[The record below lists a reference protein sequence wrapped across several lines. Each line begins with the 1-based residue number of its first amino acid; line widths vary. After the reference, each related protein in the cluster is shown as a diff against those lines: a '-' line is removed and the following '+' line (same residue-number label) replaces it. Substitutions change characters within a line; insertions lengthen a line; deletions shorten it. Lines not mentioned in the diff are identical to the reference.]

1 MTKTEQRENFIVK
14 KIIDNRKI
22 NEIIATEIVE
32 NTVVMLNAK
41 DIEIQNI
48 DHLGIVA
55 GIIDAIGLVETIN
68 ELIGE
73 EKGEKVSPGHV
84 VKAMILNGLGFV
96 SKPLY
101 MFPKYFE
108 TIACEHLI
116 GAGVKPE
123 YLNDDKLGR
132 VMDKLFIKGLNTI
145 FLKIALNAVKKFNIS
160 LLSSHL
166 DSSSMHVHGQY
177 NTSLPEVIFENQ
189 QTENTQ
195 KSEELAV
202 KSLKE
207 ITITYGYSRDH
218 RPDLKQFIIE
228 LICSG
233 DGDIPIFLK
242 LASGNQSD
250 SSCFG
255 KIAVEYQKQIEVN
268 SLIVADCALYT
279 ESNLKLM
286 SELRWLCRVPLSIKT
301 AQSLISTL
309 PELEF
314 IDSNLPGYRFFS
326 KTVTYGEIEQRWLV
340 VQSQDRRESDLR
352 KLSQKIIKAESKAIQ
367 DLKKLSQEKF
377 ACEADAIK
385 ALSKLSK
392 QFKYHQIQESKV
404 AKIISNKK
412 DNLAG
417 ISYQISATVSKNES
431 KINTEILSAGRFII
445 ATNVL
450 DSNELSDDSMLSE
463 YKAQQSCERGFGFL
477 KDPLFFADS
486 IFLKSPERIESLGMI
501 MGLCLL
507 VYTLAQRQVRAA
519 LSESKSTI
527 KNQLGKATDH
537 PTLRWIFQ
545 CFQCTHLVEFHNE
558 KHVSNWTQDRD
569 FILNLFPDHCLRYYQ
584 LIT

>member
-1 MTKTEQRENFIVK
+1 MKLKPQE
-14 KIIDNRKI
+14 
-22 NEIIATEIVE
+22 
-32 NTVVMLNAK
+32 
-41 DIEIQNI
+41 IEIENI

-55 GIIDAIGLVETIN
+55 GIIDSIGIVEIIN
-68 ELIGE
+68 ELIGV
-73 EKGEKVSPGHV
+73 EKDEKVNAGQV
-84 VKAMILNGLGFV
+84 VKAMIINGLGFV

-132 VMDKLFIKGLNTI
+132 VMDKLFIKGLDTI
-145 FLKIALNAVKKFNIS
+145 FFIIALKAAQKFGVS
-160 LLSSHL
+160 LSTSHL

-177 NTSLPEVIFENQ
+177 NTSLPEVIFESQKVGDNQ
-189 QTENTQ
+189 EL
-195 KSEELAV
+195 EELAV
-202 KSLKE
+202 KSPKE

-228 LICSG
+228 MICSG

-242 LASGNQSD
+242 LASGNQAD

-255 KIAVEYQKQIEVN
+255 KIAVEYHKQLEVN

-279 ESNLKLM
+279 ESNLKMM
-286 SELRWLCRVPLSIKT
+286 SDLQWLCRVPLSIKT
-301 AQSLISTL
+301 AKSLISTL
-309 PELEF
+309 AESEF
-314 IDSNLPGYRFFS
+314 IDSTIPGYKLAS
-326 KTVTYGEIEQRWLV
+326 KIQNYAGIEQRWLV
-340 VQSQDRRESDLR
+340 VQSQERKESDLH
-352 KLSQKIIKAESKAIQ
+352 KLTQKITKAESKAVQ
-367 DLKKLSQEKF
+367 DLKKLSQERF

-392 QFKYHQIQESKV
+392 QFKYHQIHESTVTQVK
-404 AKIISNKK
+404 SNKK
-412 DNLAG
+412 DTSG
-417 ISYQISATVSKNES
+417 EISYQISATVSQDES
-431 KINTEILSAGRFII
+431 KINTELLSAGRFII

-450 DSNELSDDSMLSE
+450 DSQELSNDSMLSE

-507 VYTLAQRQVRAA
+507 VYTLAQRHIRNA
-519 LSESKSTI
+519 LLESKSTI
-527 KNQLGKATDH
+527 KNQLGKATNR

-545 CFQCTHLVEFHNE
+545 CFQCIHLVTLNQE
-558 KHVSNWTQDRD
+558 KHISNWNKDRD
-569 FILNLFPDHCLRYYQ
+569 FILSLLPDDCLRYYQ
-584 LIT
+584 LVS

>member
-1 MTKTEQRENFIVK
+1 MT
-14 KIIDNRKI
+14 
-22 NEIIATEIVE
+22 TEILE
-32 NTVVMLNAK
+32 ATVVKLK
-41 DIEIQNI
+41 PQEIEIQNI

-55 GIIDAIGLVETIN
+55 GIIDSIGIVEIIN
-68 ELIGE
+68 ELIGI
-73 EKGEKVSPGHV
+73 EKDEKVNAGQV
-84 VKAMILNGLGFV
+84 VKAMIINGLGFV

-132 VMDKLFIKGLNTI
+132 VMDKLFIKGLDTI
-145 FLKIALNAVKKFNIS
+145 FFIIAVKAAKKFGVS
-160 LLSSHL
+160 LSTSHL

-189 QTENTQ
+189 KVGDNQEL
-195 KSEELAV
+195 EELAV
-202 KSLKE
+202 KSPKE

-228 LICSG
+228 MICSG

-242 LASGNQSD
+242 LASGNQTD

-255 KIAVEYQKQIEVN
+255 QIAVEYQKQLEVN
-268 SLIVADCALYT
+268 SLIVADSALYT
-279 ESNLKLM
+279 ESNLKMM
-286 SELRWLCRVPLSIKT
+286 SDLQWLCRVPLTIK
-301 AQSLISTL
+301 AAKSLISTI
-309 PELEF
+309 PESEF
-314 IDSNLPGYRFFS
+314 IDSTIPGYKLAS
-326 KTVTYGEIEQRWLV
+326 KTENYAGIEQRWLV
-340 VQSQDRRESDLR
+340 VQSQERRESDLR
-352 KLSQKIIKAESKAIQ
+352 KLTQKIIKAESKAVQ
-367 DLKKLSQEKF
+367 DLKKLSQEEF

-392 QFKYHQIQESKV
+392 QFKYHQINVSIVTQIKSKTKDSPQE
-404 AKIISNKK
+404 IC
-412 DNLAG
+412 
-417 ISYQISATVSKNES
+417 YQISATVSQDES
-431 KINTEILSAGRFII
+431 KINTELLSAGRFII

-450 DSNELSDDSMLSE
+450 DSKELSDDSMLSE

-507 VYTLAQRQVRAA
+507 VYTLAQRQIRNA
-519 LSESKSTI
+519 LKESKSTI
-527 KNQLGKATDH
+527 KNQLGKATNR

-545 CFQCTHLVEFHNE
+545 CFQCIHLVTINQEE
-558 KHVSNWTQDRD
+558 YISNWNQDRD
-569 FILNLFPDHCLRYYQ
+569 FILRLLPDDCLRYYQ
-584 LIT
+584 LVT

>member
-1 MTKTEQRENFIVK
+1 MKLKPQE
-14 KIIDNRKI
+14 
-22 NEIIATEIVE
+22 
-32 NTVVMLNAK
+32 
-41 DIEIQNI
+41 IEIQNI

-55 GIIDAIGLVETIN
+55 GIIDSIGIVEIIN
-68 ELIGE
+68 ELIGI
-73 EKGEKVSPGHV
+73 EKDEKVNAGQV
-84 VKAMILNGLGFV
+84 VKAMIINGLGFV

-132 VMDKLFIKGLNTI
+132 VMDKLFIKGLDTI
-145 FLKIALNAVKKFNIS
+145 FFIIAVKAAKKFGVS
-160 LLSSHL
+160 LSTSHL

-189 QTENTQ
+189 KVGDNQEL
-195 KSEELAV
+195 EELAV
-202 KSLKE
+202 KSPKE

-228 LICSG
+228 MICSG

-242 LASGNQSD
+242 LASGNQTD

-255 KIAVEYQKQIEVN
+255 QIAVEYQKQLEVN
-268 SLIVADCALYT
+268 SLIVADSALYT
-279 ESNLKLM
+279 ESNLKMM
-286 SELRWLCRVPLSIKT
+286 SDLQWLCRVPLTIK
-301 AQSLISTL
+301 AAKSLISTI
-309 PELEF
+309 PESEF
-314 IDSNLPGYRFFS
+314 IDSTIPGYKLAS
-326 KTVTYGEIEQRWLV
+326 KTENYAGIEQRWLV
-340 VQSQDRRESDLR
+340 VQSQERRESDLR
-352 KLSQKIIKAESKAIQ
+352 KLTQKIIKAESKAVQ
-367 DLKKLSQEKF
+367 DLKKLSQEEF

-392 QFKYHQIQESKV
+392 QFKYHQINVSIVTQIKSKTKDSPQE
-404 AKIISNKK
+404 IC
-412 DNLAG
+412 
-417 ISYQISATVSKNES
+417 YQISATVSQDES
-431 KINTEILSAGRFII
+431 KINTELLSAGRFII

-450 DSNELSDDSMLSE
+450 DSKELSDDSMLSE

-507 VYTLAQRQVRAA
+507 VYTLAQRQIRNA
-519 LSESKSTI
+519 LKESKSTI
-527 KNQLGKATDH
+527 KNQLGKATNR

-545 CFQCTHLVEFHNE
+545 CFQCIHLV
-558 KHVSNWTQDRD
+558 
-569 FILNLFPDHCLRYYQ
+569 
-584 LIT
+584 

>member
-1 MTKTEQRENFIVK
+1 MPLEQVEESVVK
-14 KIIDNRKI
+14 LKPQ
-22 NEIIATEIVE
+22 E
-32 NTVVMLNAK
+32 
-41 DIEIQNI
+41 IEIQNI

-55 GIIDAIGLVETIN
+55 GIIDSIGIVEIIN
-68 ELIGE
+68 ELIGI
-73 EKGEKVSPGHV
+73 EKDEKVNAGQV
-84 VKAMILNGLGFV
+84 VKAMIINGLGFV

-132 VMDKLFIKGLNTI
+132 VMDKLFIKGLDTI
-145 FLKIALNAVKKFNIS
+145 FFIIAVKAAKKFGVS
-160 LLSSHL
+160 LSTSHL

-189 QTENTQ
+189 KVGDNQEL
-195 KSEELAV
+195 EELAV
-202 KSLKE
+202 KSPKE

-228 LICSG
+228 MICSG

-242 LASGNQSD
+242 LASGNQTD

-255 KIAVEYQKQIEVN
+255 QIAVEYQKQLEVN
-268 SLIVADCALYT
+268 SLIVADSALYT
-279 ESNLKLM
+279 ESNLKMM
-286 SELRWLCRVPLSIKT
+286 SDLQWLCRVPLTIK
-301 AQSLISTL
+301 AAKSLISTI
-309 PELEF
+309 PESEF
-314 IDSNLPGYRFFS
+314 IDSTIPGYKLAS
-326 KTVTYGEIEQRWLV
+326 KTENYAEIEQRWLV
-340 VQSQDRRESDLR
+340 VQSQERRESDLR
-352 KLSQKIIKAESKAIQ
+352 KLTQKIIKAESKAVQ
-367 DLKKLSQEKF
+367 DLKKLSQEEF

-392 QFKYHQIQESKV
+392 QFKYHQINVSIVTQIKSKTKDSPQE
-404 AKIISNKK
+404 IC
-412 DNLAG
+412 
-417 ISYQISATVSKNES
+417 YQISATVSQDES
-431 KINTEILSAGRFII
+431 KINTELLSAGRFII

-450 DSNELSDDSMLSE
+450 DSQELSNDSMLSE

-507 VYTLAQRQVRAA
+507 VYTLAQRHIRNA
-519 LSESKSTI
+519 LLESKSTI
-527 KNQLGKATDH
+527 KNQLGKATNR

-545 CFQCTHLVEFHNE
+545 CFQCIHLVTLNQE
-558 KHVSNWTQDRD
+558 KHISNWNKDRD
-569 FILNLFPDHCLRYYQ
+569 FILSLLPDDCLRYYQ
-584 LIT
+584 LVS